1 MLPARAKGRCK
12 QRSGR
17 IISEQPLLTRR
28 IPVSS
33 RRRGPTLEPRH
44 ETQSCPFIW
53 APLGAHRGK
62 SLPAIQETRFHPWVG
77 NISRR
82 SEWNP
87 LQHSCLENPR
97 TDPGA
102 AKRWA
107 RLSSY
112 HFHFLCLFYLGR
124 RQGGLTLPRAP
135 SQEGVAATFQP
146 LGRAHAGLRVP
157 DLLGLT
163 VDTPC
168 FRRKHTLVLPA
179 PRLPCPLCPGLL
191 RPRQVKGSPPTNRNE
206 FGPNQTRL
214 GGKKPPRTPE
224 RENPKRVTLTTNSTF
239 PGKSHS

>member
-1 MLPARAKGRCK
+1 MEPTAAFLPGESKNRPWGC
-12 QRSGR
+12 QEVGTT
-17 IISEQPLLTRR
+17 EQLPLSL
-28 IPVSS
+28 
-33 RRRGPTLEPRH
+33 
-44 ETQSCPFIW
+44 
-53 APLGAHRGK
+53 
-62 SLPAIQETRFHPWVG
+62 SLPFVSGKEA
-77 NISRR
+77 RR
-82 SEWNP
+82 HDYV
-87 LQHSCLENPR
+87 L
-97 TDPGA
+97 
-102 AKRWA
+102 
-107 RLSSY
+107 
-112 HFHFLCLFYLGR
+112 
-124 RQGGLTLPRAP
+124 RAP

-179 PRLPCPLCPGLL
+179 PRLPRPLCPGLL
-191 RPRQVKGSPPTNRNE
+191 RPRQVKGSPPTNSNE